1 MVDSLTKWQLN
12 LTLSAEE
19 AITILTE
26 LYEGSDKEFVFN
38 ATTKIDGSLYDIYQK
53 FPSTKSDF
61 VLRFSDSVCQTPFVS
76 FSNFGEIEPNH
87 VIAFEGGVIKVYESA
102 PPDLEKI

>member
-1 MVDSLTKWQLN
+1 MNVLEKWQLKK
-12 LTLSAEE
+12 TLSKEE
-19 AITILTE
+19 AISVLVE

-38 ATTKIDGSLYDIYQK
+38 TKTKINSLLYDIYQK

-76 FSNFGEIEPNH
+76 LSNFEELTATHI
-87 VIAFEGGVIKVYESA
+87 IKIDEGDIKVYES
-102 PPDLEKI
+102 

>member
-1 MVDSLTKWQLN
+1 MDTLAKWQLN
-12 LTLSAEE
+12 QILSLEE

-38 ATTKIDGSLYDIYQK
+38 TNTKIDGSLYDIYQK

-76 FSNFGEIEPNH
+76 LSDFEELAAKIIKFDGGEI
-87 VIAFEGGVIKVYESA
+87 
-102 PPDLEKI
+102 KIYD